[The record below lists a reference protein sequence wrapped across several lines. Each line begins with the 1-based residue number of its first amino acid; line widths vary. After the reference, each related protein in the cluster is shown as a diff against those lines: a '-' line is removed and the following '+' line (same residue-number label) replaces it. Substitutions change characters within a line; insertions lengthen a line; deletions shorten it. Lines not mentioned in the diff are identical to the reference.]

1 MALTEYDS
9 VKGLEIITQDAN
21 IVGRVLDVRFE
32 DLTWNIQGFK
42 VKTESKVSKLI
53 NVSGKSIVL
62 LQPGKYVIGDVIL
75 MPETLE
81 GLKLKV
87 VADNEDFK
95 SVSVLVGKRVLS
107 QENVIIGFVESVQI
121 DLENWSVASMKVKL
135 DKSAYQ
141 PLEIKKGL
149 FGKKVSGLLMT
160 HIEEITAEDIKLNLN
175 LFGIK
180 SQIVIE

>member
-42 VKTESKVSKLI
+42 VKTESKISKLI

-87 VADNEDFK
+87 TADNEDFK

-121 DLENWSVASMKVKL
+121 DLENWTVVSMKVKL

-149 FGKKVSGLLMT
+149 FAKKVSGLLMT
-160 HIEEITAEDIKLNLN
+160 HIEEITTEDIKLNLN